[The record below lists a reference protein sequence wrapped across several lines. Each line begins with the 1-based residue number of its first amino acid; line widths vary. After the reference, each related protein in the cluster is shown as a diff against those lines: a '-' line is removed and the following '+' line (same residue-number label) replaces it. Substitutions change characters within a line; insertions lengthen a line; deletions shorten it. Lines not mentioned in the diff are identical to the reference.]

1 MAQPVGVDEEKT
13 GVQGMKKSGYL
24 ARHEAVQ
31 QALLDAM
38 QRTMR
43 QYALDTLLIT
53 AHEDLGFGY
62 GRCLNLAEK
71 WSETFESFF
80 PALGASDEADVY
92 QAKLDKKLLDIMGG
106 VREFHNFPDRY
117 PDVKR
122 LGYGGRQG

>member
-1 MAQPVGVDEEKT
+1 
-13 GVQGMKKSGYL
+13 MKKSGYL
-24 ARHEAVQ
+24 AKQGAVQ

-38 QRTMR
+38 QHTMQ

-62 GRCLNLAEK
+62 DRCLKLAEK

-92 QAKLDKKLLDIMGG
+92 QEKLDRKLLSIMEGK
-106 VREFHNFPDRY
+106 RKFDAFPERY
-117 PDVKR
+117 PGVKR
-122 LGYGGRQG
+122 LDYGGKRK

>member
-1 MAQPVGVDEEKT
+1 
-13 GVQGMKKSGYL
+13 MKKSGYL
-24 ARHEAVQ
+24 AKQGAVQ

-38 QRTMR
+38 QHTMQ

-62 GRCLNLAEK
+62 DRCLKLAEK

-92 QAKLDKKLLDIMGG
+92 QEKLDRRLLSIMEGK
-106 VREFHNFPDRY
+106 RQFHAFPERY
-117 PDVKR
+117 PGVKR
-122 LGYGGRQG
+122 LDYERRRK